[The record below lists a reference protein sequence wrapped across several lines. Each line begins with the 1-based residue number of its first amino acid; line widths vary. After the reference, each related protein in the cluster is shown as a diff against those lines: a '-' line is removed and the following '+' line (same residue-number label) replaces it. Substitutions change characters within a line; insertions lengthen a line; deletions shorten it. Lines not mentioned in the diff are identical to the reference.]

1 MAWCAM
7 VERSPDVAV
16 PLCRLAGWGRQHRPC
31 HRKSAA
37 TLTGS
42 AAIAITPMRGGS
54 SRGTLVG
61 VHTVDDILPIGV
73 LLPTL
78 ISVVVAVLVVWR
90 DDHTWMDRRGI

>member
-1 MAWCAM
+1 
-7 VERSPDVAV
+7 
-16 PLCRLAGWGRQHRPC
+16 
-31 HRKSAA
+31 
-37 TLTGS
+37 
-42 AAIAITPMRGGS
+42 MRGGS